1 MLERGKISA
10 WQAAIVTLTH
20 PLGTGIFV
28 LPAFAINWAKEDA
41 WLTEVL
47 VTIPALVIVFVVDKL
62 GRMFPGQTI
71 VQYSETI
78 LGKYLGKLVGLMM
91 AWYFFYI
98 GTVII
103 FEMAS
108 FLASAVMP
116 ETPVVV
122 FIGVTGIAI
131 VFTVYNGVEVIARLN
146 VWFFSIVVVSLILI
160 TFLVAKDMNLDNF
173 RPFLANGWK
182 PVFYGSLAPYAWRGT
197 IVIMAM
203 LIPYVS
209 QPQKVKMTYLYGSLI
224 LGLLFELNTLNN
236 LAVFG
241 PFEGGRISLPTVELV
256 KMINV
261 AGFIQHIEALLVL
274 VWVGG
279 VFTMS
284 TGWFYASVL
293 GTAQVLNL
301 RDYRPLI
308 IPMMVIYM
316 VVAII
321 NFQSYPEFVDWAQR
335 PWPVFALF
343 HQLLIPVFL
352 LILAVIRGLGATGQG
367 PKQGGNQV

>member
-1 MLERGKISA
+1 MERGKISV

-28 LPAFAINWAKEDA
+28 LPAFAINWAREDA
-41 WLTEVL
+41 WLVEFV
-47 VTIPALVIVFVVDKL
+47 VTIPALIIVFAVDKL

-78 LGKYLGKLVGLMM
+78 LGKYFGKFVGFLM
-91 AWYFFYI
+91 ASYFFYI

-108 FLASAVMP
+108 FMASVIMP
-116 ETPVVV
+116 ETPIVI
-122 FIGVTGIAI
+122 FIAFTGLVIAY
-131 VFTVYNGVEVIARLN
+131 TVYNGVEVIARLN
-146 VWFFSIVVVSLILI
+146 VWFFSVVVVSLLLI
-160 TFLVAKDMNLDNF
+160 TLLAMKDMNPNFF
-173 RPFLANGWK
+173 RPILANGIK
-182 PVFYGSLAPYAWRGT
+182 PVLLASPAPYAWRGT

-203 LIPYVS
+203 LIPYVK
-209 QPQKVKMTYLYGSLI
+209 QPEKLRMPYVYAALI
-224 LGLLFELNTLNN
+224 LGLLFELNTVSN

-241 PFEGGRISLPTVELV
+241 PFEGGRISLPVVDMV

-261 AGFIQHIEALLVL
+261 ANFVQHIEALLVL

-293 GTAQVLNL
+293 GTAQIL
-301 RDYRPLI
+301 RLKDYRPLI
-308 IPMMVIYM
+308 LPMMLIY
-316 VVAII
+316 VTVAVL
-321 NFQSYPEFVDWAQR
+321 NFRSYPEFVDWAQR
-335 PWPVFALF
+335 PWPVYALL

-352 LILAVIRGLGATGQG
+352 LMIAKFRGLGVKA
-367 PKQGGNQV
+367 KQKAGGNQS

>member
-1 MLERGKISA
+1 MLEKGKISV

-28 LPAFAINWAKEDA
+28 LPAFAINSAMEDA
-41 WLTEVL
+41 WLIEIL
-47 VTIPALVIVFVVDKL
+47 VSIPALVIVFAVEKL

-78 LGKYLGKLVGLMM
+78 LGKYFGKLVGLMM
-91 AWYFFYI
+91 VWYFFYI

-108 FLASAVMP
+108 FLASVVMP
-116 ETPVVV
+116 ETPIIV
-122 FIGVTGIAI
+122 FIAFTGLVIAY
-131 VFTVYNGVEVIARLN
+131 TVYNGLEIIARLN
-146 VWFFSIVVVSLILI
+146 VWFFSIIVVSLILI
-160 TFLVAKDMNLDNF
+160 TFLVAKDMNLNNF

-182 PVFYGSLAPYAWRGT
+182 PLYMGSLAPYAWRGT
-197 IVIMAM
+197 IVVMAM
-203 LIPYVS
+203 LIPYVN
-209 QPQKVKMTYLYGSLI
+209 QPDKVKMPYLYAALI
-224 LGLLFELNTLNN
+224 LGLLYEVNTMSN

-256 KMINV
+256 KIINV
-261 AGFIQHIEALLVL
+261 ANFIQHIEALLVL

-284 TGWFYASVL
+284 TGWFYCSVL
-293 GTAQVLNL
+293 GLAQVLNL
-301 RDYRPLI
+301 KDYRPLI
-308 IPMMVIYM
+308 LPMMVIYIT
-316 VVAII
+316 VAII

-335 PWPVFALF
+335 PWPPYALV

-352 LILAVIRGLGATGQG
+352 LIVATLRGLGAT
-367 PKQGGNQV
+367 KQG